1 MNREIVI
8 VSAGTGSNQ
17 TKAQEYMVLSHH
29 FKGDRMQSGSYRID
43 RIIKVRYRPKTRIDN
58 NFSSRYA
65 WKDNCFILEYF
76 LSRKFKSVIYEL
88 SSGHRGK
95 VHSRIVVIKM
105 QKYFC
110 LTLLHKI

>member
-1 MNREIVI
+1 MNNEIVI

-29 FKGDRMQSGSYRID
+29 FKGDRMHSGSYRID
-43 RIIKVRYRPKTRIDN
+43 ELLKFVIDLKPELITI
-58 NFSSRYA
+58 FTADMHGRTIVS
-65 WKDNCFILEYF
+65 FLEYF

-95 VHSRIVVIKM
+95 VHSRIIVIKM
-105 QKYFC
+105 QKYV
-110 LTLLHKI
+110 

>member
-1 MNREIVI
+1 MNNEIVI

-29 FKGDRMQSGSYRID
+29 FKGDRMHSGSYRID
-43 RIIKVRYRPKTRIDN
+43 ELLKFVIDLKPELITI
-58 NFSSRYA
+58 FTADMHGRTIVS
-65 WKDNCFILEYF
+65 FLEYF

-105 QKYFC
+105 QKYV
-110 LTLLHKI
+110 